1 MAGCA
6 AHGRSLA
13 SLNSAAQ
20 PLESPL
26 AFLALGHSPHTRPIL
41 RAFRREI
48 SPLCAKNGR
57 LRGSRKEF
65 GFSELRRAAA
75 RKPFGLSRFGAF
87 APYPSDSS
95 RLSERNLSSLRE
107 KWPVARLIG
116 RKYYIFITWGYCILF
131 LADATIV
138 AAAMVLGERPGNR
151 QDEEL
156 FWIRREK

>member
-1 MAGCA
+1 DPRGR
-6 AHGRSLA
+6 GRSDRGKGDA
-13 SLNSAAQ
+13 RGADGSKREVCGNVPGADG
-20 PLESPL
+20 EIE
-26 AFLALGHSPHTRPIL
+26 GHSPHTRPIL

-116 RKYYIFITWGYCILF
+116 
-131 LADATIV
+131 
-138 AAAMVLGERPGNR
+138 
-151 QDEEL
+151 
-156 FWIRREK
+156 